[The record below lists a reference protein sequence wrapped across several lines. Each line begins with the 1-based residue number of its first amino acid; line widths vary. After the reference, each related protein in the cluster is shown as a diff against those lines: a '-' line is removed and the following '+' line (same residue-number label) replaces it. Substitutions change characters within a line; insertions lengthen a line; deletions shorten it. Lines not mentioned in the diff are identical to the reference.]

1 MTLDPVSSH
10 ASLVTLK
17 MPAPMSMPSSVA
29 YDSTAPRSRR
39 SDAESGTD
47 MSAIVARPGRR
58 ALRGG
63 GGARLHLHGVEI
75 VQQLAGVAVARFR
88 ILGQATHHDVVDPAS
103 DLRPQF
109 DRRPRVFGDVR
120 GEDARQR

>member
-17 MPAPMSMPSSVA
+17 IPAPINMPSSVA

-39 SDAESGTD
+39 SEAESGAD
-47 MSAIVARPGRR
+47 ISPIVARAVLR

-63 GGARLHLHGVEI
+63 GTRLHLDGVEI

-88 ILGQATHHDVVDPAS
+88 IL
-103 DLRPQF
+103 
-109 DRRPRVFGDVR
+109 
-120 GEDARQR
+120 ARQRITMSLTLRPISGRSSIGGRAFS

>member
-17 MPAPMSMPSSVA
+17 MPAPMSIPSSVA
-29 YDSTAPRSRR
+29 YDSTAPGSRR
-39 SDAESGTD
+39 SEAESGAD
-47 MSAIVARPGRR
+47 MSAIVARAVLR

-63 GGARLHLHGVEI
+63 GTRLHLHRVEV

-103 DLRPQF
+103 DLRSQL
-109 DRRPRVFGDVR
+109 DRR
-120 GEDARQR
+120 

>member
-17 MPAPMSMPSSVA
+17 IPAPMSIPSSVA

-47 MSAIVARPGRR
+47 MSAIVARPVGC

-63 GGARLHLHGVEI
+63 GALLHLDGVEI
-75 VQQLAGVAVARFR
+75 VQQLAGVAVARSRIFR
-88 ILGQATHHDVVDPAS
+88 QATHHDVVDAAS
-103 DLRPQF
+103 DLRPQL
-109 DRRPRVFGDVR
+109 
-120 GEDARQR
+120 

>member
-47 MSAIVARPGRR
+47 MSVIVARPGRR
-58 ALRGG
+58 ALRGRG
-63 GGARLHLHGVEI
+63 GGARLHLYRVEI
-75 VQQLAGVAVARFR
+75 VQQFAGVAVARFR
-88 ILGQATHHDVVDPAS
+88 ILGQAPHHDVVDPAS

-109 DRRPRVFGDVR
+109 DRWPRVLGDVR
-120 GEDARQR
+120 GQHARQ